1 MYKKMIKKNNHVWR
15 LLCTISYGKLSFNA
29 QIETRT
35 VILWLFFVFF
45 YQEKGELSIK
55 NQEKTNNR
63 HIYKQS
69 MLCVSKK
76 LDYQFDFFS

>member
-1 MYKKMIKKNNHVWR
+1 M
-15 LLCTISYGKLSFNA
+15 LKLKPEQWFYDF
-29 QIETRT
+29 
-35 VILWLFFVFF
+35 FFVFF
-45 YQEKGELSIK
+45 YQEKGELSKK

-69 MLCVSKK
+69 MLSVSKK